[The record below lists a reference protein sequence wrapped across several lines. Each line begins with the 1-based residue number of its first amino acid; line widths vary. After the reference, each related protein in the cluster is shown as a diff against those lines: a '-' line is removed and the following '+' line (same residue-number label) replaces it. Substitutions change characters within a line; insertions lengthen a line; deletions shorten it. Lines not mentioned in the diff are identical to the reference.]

1 MGVDYM
7 NYVLKNANIFDG
19 KNNENIQKNMMVIIE
34 DGKIKDIKQSNDD
47 IGEDYKVID
56 LKGQYLLPGLINLHA
71 HLFGTGKPSKVLGGG
86 SGQKLLVK
94 FVNTSLGK
102 PVIDSLVKKHVTSA
116 LNSGVTTIRSSG
128 DFCFSDVRV
137 RDKINSGEIIG
148 PRLIV
153 PGPAITCV
161 GGHGDGTFAVSN
173 DDPNTLTEYVKSHK
187 DKGVDYIKI
196 CVTGGVMDAKK
207 KGEPGEVKMTL
218 EQTKAVCDMA
228 HRLGLKVASHTESSK
243 GIYVALAGGVDTVE
257 HGSFLDENLVQK
269 FKENN
274 SAFIVTTS
282 PALPLAKLSPNIT
295 KLNEMC
301 VYNSNV
307 ILDGMVKGAK
317 EALKN
322 NIPVGLGTDASCP
335 LVTPYDMWREV
346 YYFAEFYG
354 VSNAFAIHTAT
365 LKNAQIL
372 GIDDITGSI
381 EVGKQA
387 DLIVVKENP
396 LENIKSLRK
405 VNMVMVGGKLIESP
419 KYERHEQI
427 DEWLDSLSTQG
438 VNACL

>member
-1 MGVDYM
+1 M
-7 NYVLKNANIFDG
+7 N
-19 KNNENIQKNMMVIIE
+19 M
-34 DGKIKDIKQSNDD
+34 
-47 IGEDYKVID
+47 
-56 LKGQYLLPGLINLHA
+56 
-71 HLFGTGKPSKVLGGG
+71 
-86 SGQKLLVK
+86 
-94 FVNTSLGK
+94 
-102 PVIDSLVKKHVTSA
+102 
-116 LNSGVTTIRSSG
+116 
-128 DFCFSDVRV
+128 
-137 RDKINSGEIIG
+137 
-148 PRLIV
+148 
-153 PGPAITCV
+153 
-161 GGHGDGTFAVSN
+161 AV
-173 DDPNTLTEYVKSHK
+173 
-187 DKGVDYIKI
+187 
-196 CVTGGVMDAKK
+196 
-207 KGEPGEVKMTL
+207 
-218 EQTKAVCDMA
+218 
-228 HRLGLKVASHTESSK
+228 
-243 GIYVALAGGVDTVE
+243 
-257 HGSFLDENLVQK
+257 

-381 EVGKQA
+381 DVGKQA

-427 DEWLDSLSTQG
+427 DEWLDYLSTQG
-438 VNACL
+438 VNVCL

>member
-1 MGVDYM
+1 M
-7 NYVLKNANIFDG
+7 NYVLKNVNIFDG
-19 KNNENIQKNMMVIIE
+19 KNNENVQKNMMIIIE
-34 DGKIKDIKQSNDD
+34 DGKIKYIKQSNENIDKN
-47 IGEDYKVID
+47 YKIID
-56 LKGQYLLPGLINLHA
+56 LKGKYVLPGFVNLHA
-71 HLFGTGKPSKVLGGG
+71 HLFGTGKPIKALGGG
-86 SGQKLLVK
+86 NSQKLFVK
-94 FVNTSLGK
+94 LVNTSMGK
-102 PVIDSLVKKHVTSA
+102 PVIDFLVKKHVTSA

-137 RDKINSGEIIG
+137 RDKINSGKMIG

-161 GGHGDGTFAVSN
+161 GGHGDGTFAISN
-173 DDPNTLTEYVKSHK
+173 DDPNTLAGYVKSHK
-187 DKGVDYIKI
+187 DKGVNYIKI

-207 KGEPGEVKMTL
+207 RGEPGEVKMTL

-228 HRLGLKVASHTESSK
+228 HRLGLKVASHTESSN
-243 GIYVALAGGVDTVE
+243 GIDVALDGGVDTIE

-282 PALPLAKLSPNIT
+282 PALPLAKLSPDIT

-322 NIPVGLGTDASCP
+322 NIPVGLGTDASCS
-335 LVTPYDMWREV
+335 LVTPYDMWREI
-346 YYFAEFYG
+346 YYFAEFYD

-381 EVGKQA
+381 EIGKQA
-387 DLIVVKENP
+387 DLIVVEDNP
-396 LENIKSLRK
+396 LENLKALK
-405 VNMVMVGGKLIESP
+405 TVDMVMIGGKIIDSP
-419 KYERHEQI
+419 KYERNELL
-427 DEWLDSLSTQG
+427 DEWLDSLIIQSI
-438 VNACL
+438 

>member
-1 MGVDYM
+1 M

-71 HLFGTGKPSKVLGGG
+71 HLFGTGKPSKALGGG

-102 PVIDSLVKKHVTSA
+102 PVIDSMVKKHVTSA

-128 DFCFSDVRV
+128 DFCFSDVRI
-137 RDKINSGEIIG
+137 RDKINSGEI
-148 PRLIV
+148 IV

-173 DDPNTLTEYVKSHK
+173 DDPNTLAEYVKSHK

-207 KGEPGEVKMTL
+207 KGEPGEVKMTI

-228 HRLGLKVASHTESSK
+228 HRLGLKVASHTESSN
-243 GIYVALAGGVDTVE
+243 GIEVALAGGVDTVE

-282 PALPLAKLSPNIT
+282 PALPLVKLSPNIT

-381 EVGKQA
+381 DVGKQA

-427 DEWLDSLSTQG
+427 DEWLDYLSTQG
-438 VNACL
+438 VNVCL

>member
-1 MGVDYM
+1 M
-7 NYVLKNANIFDG
+7 NYVLKNVNIFDG
-19 KNNENIQKNMMVIIE
+19 RNNENIQQNMMVIVE
-34 DGKIKDIKQSNDD
+34 DGKIKAIKKSSEE
-47 IGEDYKVID
+47 IIEDYKVIN
-56 LKGQYLLPGLINLHA
+56 LEGQYLLPGLINLHA

-86 SGQKLLVK
+86 LGQKLLVK
-94 FVNTSLGK
+94 FVNTSIGK
-102 PVIDSLVKKHVTSA
+102 PVIDSLVKNHATTA

-128 DFCFSDVRV
+128 DFCFSDVRI

-153 PGPAITCV
+153 PGPAITCI
-161 GGHGDGTFAVSN
+161 GGHGDGTFAVA
-173 DDPNTLTEYVKSHK
+173 DDNANVLAGYVKSHK

-228 HRLGLKVASHTESSK
+228 HELGLKVASHTESSK
-243 GIYVALAGGVDTVE
+243 GIEIALEGGVDTVE
-257 HGSFLDENLVQK
+257 HGSFLDENLIQK

-274 SAFIVTTS
+274 YAFIVTTS

-346 YYFAEFYG
+346 YYFAKFYG

-365 LKNAQIL
+365 LVNAQIL

-396 LENIKSLRK
+396 LKNIKILK
-405 VNMVMVGGKLIESP
+405 NVEMVMVGGKLIDNP
-419 KYERHEQI
+419 KYKRNKEI
-427 DEWLDSLSTQG
+427 DEWLDSLYDIK
-438 VNACL
+438 L